1 MTARS
6 RRSTQKG
13 TGAGGPERQRA
24 LFEASTKVESWEVD
38 ATEVTPQ
45 PAPGPPV
52 EQATP
57 TRIDTPPPGPPA
69 GPQPGSS
76 SPRRP
81 AREMSLESAL
91 DLDLATPTSLA
102 ARPERSEPI
111 RVISMKDQAGAGQ
124 PRIAGEQ
131 RRVPLHV
138 QLRTMA
144 EVAGMHDAPNTL
156 GRLAP
161 PHDPMRARKR
171 HRRDNLV
178 WACVAIV
185 LAGGISLAIWLI
197 AGR

>member
-1 MTARS
+1 
-6 RRSTQKG
+6 
-13 TGAGGPERQRA
+13 
-24 LFEASTKVESWEVD
+24 
-38 ATEVTPQ
+38 
-45 PAPGPPV
+45 
-52 EQATP
+52 
-57 TRIDTPPPGPPA
+57 
-69 GPQPGSS
+69 
-76 SPRRP
+76 
-81 AREMSLESAL
+81 MSLDSAL
-91 DLDLATPTSLA
+91 DLGLATPTSLA

-124 PRIAGEQ
+124 PRITEEPP
-131 RRVPLHV
+131 RVPLHV

-144 EVAGMHDAPNTL
+144 EVAGMHDPPSAL

-161 PHDPMRARKR
+161 PHDPRQVRNR